1 MKSLK
6 DKLKELSKLLTTI
19 EKLIIKII
27 SIAGWLKILIDIIND

>member
-1 MKSLK
+1 MK
-6 DKLKELSKLLTTI
+6 DKLKELSKLLATI

>member
-1 MKSLK
+1 MK

-19 EKLIIKII
+19 EKLMIKII

>member
-1 MKSLK
+1 MK

>member
-1 MKSLK
+1 MK
-6 DKLKELSKLLTTI
+6 DKLKELSKLLATN